1 MNEHLKRLLELNYKA
16 KEKVLISPVGAVVG
30 LDGRTFNIDGA
41 VVIANTK
48 ANGIDLVFEVD
59 HGFGEHGGKAA
70 GWFRVETL
78 ELKDDGIYASLE
90 TTPLGDELIDKKLY
104 RYVSPAYIMDRN
116 KADRTVLAL
125 DSVGLVNRP
134 NLVKDALNSKDKE
147 VIKELNSRIE
157 TLETE
162 KNQAVD
168 TAVATSKELE
178 ETTNKLTE
186 SNSKLTQVEKDL
198 KETQEQN
205 KTLKIDLAVE
215 QNKILPKDREFCKSL
230 NDDQLNSYI
239 QNNAGSALAKEL
251 GKNIK
256 TKEQNNSKNRIEI
269 AAAAGS
275 KK

>member
-1 MNEHLKRLLELNYKA
+1 MNEHLRRLLELNYKA
-16 KEKVLISPVGAVVG
+16 KEKVLVSPVGAVVG

-41 VVIANTK
+41 VVVANTI

-59 HGFGEHGGKAA
+59 HGFGENGGKAA
-70 GWFRVETL
+70 GWFKVDSL
-78 ELKDDGIYASLE
+78 ELRDDGIYASLE
-90 TTPLGDELIDKKLY
+90 TTSLGNELIDNKLY

-147 VIKELNSRIE
+147 VIKELNSKIT
-157 TLETE
+157 TLESE
-162 KNQAVD
+162 KNQALE
-168 TAVATSKELE
+168 TSEATSKELE
-178 ETTNKLTE
+178 ETNNK
-186 SNSKLTQVEKDL
+186 V
-198 KETQEQN
+198 

-230 NDDQLNSYI
+230 IDDQLDSYI
-239 QNNAGSALAKEL
+239 QNNAGSTLAKEL

-256 TKEQNNSKNRIEI
+256 TQKENNSKSRVEL